1 MPTLAGHVFFD
12 GFPVEPDMISVSS
25 RGTTTTIEGI
35 DIAVGGSKVVEFDLA
50 SSGPTSGAI
59 YLSILDEG
67 YLTNGSNSYLKA
79 AFMECNGATICS
91 GTNGQK
97 LHATITVMAAGRRN
111 TEPFLIKAA
120 LSSGEY
126 QLWASEVGVGPDG
139 G

>member
-1 MPTLAGHVFFD
+1 
-12 GFPVEPDMISVSS
+12 MITVTS
-25 RGTTTTIEGI
+25 RGTTTTVEGI

-50 SSGPTSGAI
+50 STGSTSGPMT
-59 YLSILDEG
+59 LSILDQG
-67 YLTNGSNSYLKA
+67 YLANGTNSYLKA
-79 AFMECNGATICS
+79 AFMECNGAATCS

-111 TEPFLIKAA
+111 TEPFLIEAK
-120 LSSGEY
+120 LSSREY